1 MFEKYTNK
9 VWRGRINVDLRQL
22 RYFLAV
28 AEEGQVTAAAKRLN
42 MEQPPLS
49 RQMKL
54 LEEELDVTLFDRS
67 GKRLTLTHAGELL
80 RQRAEQLLGQ
90 LYETVKEVRELDEGM
105 HGVLSIGSVVSC
117 ISLLPKPIE
126 RFRQRY
132 PQVTFKIS
140 EGDHFLLAEQ
150 MDRRAIELI
159 IARLPFEAAV
169 DPERY
174 KAVEL
179 TPDPFVAILPG
190 AWVPTEGQT
199 DTDTARTISM
209 SELAQY
215 PFITLK
221 TDQTKGM
228 HAKVLN
234 EFHHAGLEPL
244 ILCECSSVAIIIAL
258 VAAGIGAT
266 ILPKSVTA
274 SFPLA
279 GIKACRIADTD
290 FHSGIGIVWPKDR
303 YLSKSAR
310 EFIDMFVLADAA
322 ER

>member
-1 MFEKYTNK
+1 M
-9 VWRGRINVDLRQL
+9 DLRQL

-28 AEEGQVTAAAKRLN
+28 AEEGQVTGAAKRLN

-54 LEEELDVTLFDRS
+54 LEQELGVALFDRS

-80 RQRAEQLLGQ
+80 RRRAEQLLGQ
-90 LYETVKEVRELDEGM
+90 LHETVREVQELDEGV

-117 ISLLPKPIE
+117 ISLLPKPIQ
-126 RFRQRY
+126 RFQQRF
-132 PQVTFKIS
+132 PQVTFKIL

-150 MDRRAIELI
+150 MEKRAIEFI
-159 IARLPFEAAV
+159 IARLPFEAAA

-174 KAVEL
+174 QTVEL
-179 TPDPFVAILPG
+179 APDPFVAILPS
-190 AWVPTEGQT
+190 AWAPHENGKP
-199 DTDTARTISM
+199 ACISM
-209 SELAQY
+209 QELAKH
-215 PFITLK
+215 PFLTLK
-221 TDQTKGM
+221 SDQTIRM
-228 HAKVLN
+228 HANVLN
-234 EFHHAGLEPL
+234 EFHRAGLEPL
-244 ILCECSSVAIIIAL
+244 ILCECSSVAVIVAL

-279 GIKACRIADTD
+279 DITACELSNTD
-290 FHSGIGIVWPKDR
+290 FYSEIGLVWLRDR

-310 EFIDMFVLADAA
+310 EFIDMFVLTQGSHRD
-322 ER
+322 E

>member
-1 MFEKYTNK
+1 M
-9 VWRGRINVDLRQL
+9 DLRQL

-28 AEEGQVTAAAKRLN
+28 AEEGQVTSAAKRLN

-54 LEEELDVTLFDRS
+54 LEQELGVTLFDRS

-80 RQRAEQLLGQ
+80 RVRAEQLLGQ
-90 LYETVKEVRELDEGM
+90 LHETVREVQELDEGI

-117 ISLLPKPIE
+117 ISLLPKPIQ

-132 PQVTFKIS
+132 PNLTFKIS

-150 MDRRAIELI
+150 MEKRAIELI

-169 DPERY
+169 DPGRY
-174 KAVEL
+174 KVVEL
-179 TPDPFVAILPG
+179 KPDPFVAILP
-190 AWVPTEGQT
+190 ASWA
-199 DTDTARTISM
+199 TASMEAERTIGM
-209 SELAQY
+209 SELARH

-221 TDQTKGM
+221 TDQTTGM

-234 EFHHAGLEPL
+234 EFHQAGLEPL
-244 ILCECSSVAIIIAL
+244 ILCECSSVAIIVAL

-274 SFPLA
+274 SFPLTDIA
-279 GIKACRIADTD
+279 ACRIADTD

-310 EFIDMFVLADAA
+310 EFIDVFVLADAPDA
-322 ER
+322 SLN